1 MFFYQIYGI
10 TLSSNRQLP
19 GLIAISPAP
28 TDIEFE
34 LTETGPVVS
43 PQPAT
48 GWQINREQKTDGT
61 YELSY
66 GGNGMVE
73 FQISPSRQKIS
84 ARTNLPLPEVTAILL
99 GAVLGS
105 ALRLRGTVC
114 LHSSAIAVGTPGS
127 PRTTKNYDPGSPLS
141 KGGGGGDKG
150 GRGGIKG
157 GGGGIKKRG
166 GTQAIA
172 LIGAKGAGKSTTAA
186 AFAKR
191 GCPILADDVAVL
203 TEKDNSFLVQPGY
216 PRLRLWPNAVNA
228 VYGSEVGLSRVMRQ
242 IDKRY
247 VELDAENAAVQW
259 RFQAQP
265 ASLAAVYILEP
276 RQLELATPAI
286 APIPSKIGLMMLLE
300 HCYPYFLTLDRDR
313 QYREFIFLGRL
324 AATVPLRKVDRPDEL
339 TKLPQICDAI
349 LDDIKSF

>member
-19 GLIAISPAP
+19 GLMAISPAP
-28 TDIEFE
+28 ADIEFE

-48 GWQINREQKTDGT
+48 GWQINREQKPDGT

-114 LHSSAIAVGTPGS
+114 LHSSVIAVGN
-127 PRTTKNYDPGSPLS
+127 K
-141 KGGGGGDKG
+141 
-150 GRGGIKG
+150 
-157 GGGGIKKRG
+157 
-166 GTQAIA
+166 AIA

-191 GCPILADDVAVL
+191 GYPILADDVAVL
-203 TEKDNSFLVQPGY
+203 TEKDNSFLLHPGY

-247 VELDAENAAVQW
+247 VELNAENAVQW

-265 ASLAAVYILEP
+265 ANLAAIYFLEP
-276 RQLELATPAI
+276 RQLELANPAI

>member
-19 GLIAISPAP
+19 GLMAISPAP
-28 TDIEFE
+28 ADIEFE

-48 GWQINREQKTDGT
+48 GWQINREQKLDGT

-66 GGNGMVE
+66 SDNGMVE

-105 ALRLRGTVC
+105 ALRLRGTPC
-114 LHSSAIAVGTPGS
+114 LHSSAIAVGN
-127 PRTTKNYDPGSPLS
+127 K
-141 KGGGGGDKG
+141 
-150 GRGGIKG
+150 
-157 GGGGIKKRG
+157 
-166 GTQAIA
+166 AIA

-191 GCPILADDVAVL
+191 GYPILADDVAVL
-203 TEKDNSFLVQPGY
+203 TQKDNSFLVHPGY

-228 VYGSEVGLSRVMRQ
+228 LYGSEVGLSRVMRQ

-247 VELDAENAAVQW
+247 VELNAENAAVQW

-265 ASLAAVYILEP
+265 ANLAAIYFLEP

>member
-19 GLIAISPAP
+19 GLMAISPAP
-28 TDIEFE
+28 ADIEFE
-34 LTETGPVVS
+34 LTETGQVVS

-48 GWQINREQKTDGT
+48 GWQINREQKPDGT

-105 ALRLRGTVC
+105 ALRLRGTPC
-114 LHSSAIAVGTPGS
+114 LHSSAIAVGN
-127 PRTTKNYDPGSPLS
+127 K
-141 KGGGGGDKG
+141 
-150 GRGGIKG
+150 
-157 GGGGIKKRG
+157 
-166 GTQAIA
+166 AIA

-191 GCPILADDVAVL
+191 GYPILADDVAVL
-203 TEKDNSFLVQPGY
+203 TEKDNSFLVHPGY

-247 VELDAENAAVQW
+247 VELNAENAAVQW

-265 ASLAAVYILEP
+265 ANLAAIYFLES

-286 APIPSKIGLMMLLE
+286 APILSKIGLMMLLE

-339 TKLPQICDAI
+339 RKLPQICDAI
-349 LDDIKSF
+349 LDDMKCVCC